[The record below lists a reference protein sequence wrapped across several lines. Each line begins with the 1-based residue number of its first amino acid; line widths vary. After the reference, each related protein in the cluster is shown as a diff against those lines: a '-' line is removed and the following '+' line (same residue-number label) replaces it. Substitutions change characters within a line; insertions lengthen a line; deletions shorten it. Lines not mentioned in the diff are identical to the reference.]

1 MRIIFSFVLI
11 LSTFVLGDISYSME
25 KNEYEYVS
33 NIVNPLFKILR
44 DKSIKK
50 SQHETIIRRDFI
62 SQIDFEWSSRAVIG
76 KEWNDIASD
85 KKEKFINAYRNFL
98 ISTWVPRISM
108 YNNEKYEILK
118 NIDVINDKYSDVKLI
133 VYLSESHTA
142 EILIRLIKSSDS
154 YKIINF
160 SIEGIDMTKTYR
172 VQFNPILEKEGID
185 GLIKYLEVK
194 TKENNGK
201 KS

>member
-1 MRIIFSFVLI
+1 MRISFAFLI
-11 LSTFVLGDISYSME
+11 ALFAFGHCNASYSAE

-33 NIVNPLFKILR
+33 NIVDPLFKILK

-50 SQHETIIRRDFI
+50 SQHEAIIRRDFI

-76 KEWNDIASD
+76 KEWNELASD
-85 KKEKFINAYRNFL
+85 KKEKFINAYRDFL
-98 ISTWVPRISM
+98 LSTWVPRMSM
-108 YNNEKYEILK
+108 YNNQKYEILK
-118 NIDVINDKYSDVKLI
+118 SVDIINDKYSDVKLL
-133 VYLSESHTA
+133 VYLSENHNA
-142 EILIRLIKSSDS
+142 EILIRILKSQGS

-172 VQFNPILEKEGID
+172 VQFTPILEKEGID
-185 GLIKYLEVK
+185 GLIKYLENK
-194 TKENNGK
+194 TKENNNR